1 MSTNR
6 NKNIIK
12 LAGWGISLM
21 AFIYTVVGYIDI
33 ASDVSTKAYAPLI
46 ILEGIFFISIGLIV
60 VWMGRRKSE

>member
-6 NKNIIK
+6 NKNIVK

-33 ASDVSTKAYAPLI
+33 ASDASTKAYAPLV
-46 ILEGIFFISIGLIV
+46 ILEGALFISIGLIV